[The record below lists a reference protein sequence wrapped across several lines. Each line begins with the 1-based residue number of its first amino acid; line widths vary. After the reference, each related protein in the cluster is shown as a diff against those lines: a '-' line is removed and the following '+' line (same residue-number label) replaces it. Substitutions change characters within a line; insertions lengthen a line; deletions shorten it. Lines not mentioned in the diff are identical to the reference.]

1 MGPLEHLRK
10 LWLPAL
16 VAVALAAFCA
26 PMFAVPG
33 GIASGDLFRDND
45 WLNCRSFDL
54 MTRQALLEHGQLPL
68 RSHLVG
74 GGFPTVAHPSDGSW
88 APTLPAV
95 LLLGDVLGVKVNV
108 LLALLLGCWGVY
120 GLARRFLGLGRGAG
134 LYAALLFGFAGWLPS
149 MLLVGFYNQLFY
161 MALPGALLLLLRA
174 RGKPHRLLLSG
185 FLFFVVLQQ
194 GGVGFPCQA
203 FFAGVFCWLVAA
215 DDAEPQRPA
224 WRRLAPPLAL
234 LALLLVAAAASRQLQ
249 TPLPALGGALVAAA
263 AVALVAPLRSHV
275 RAMGPWALRLGLVL
289 AVAASL
295 GAGRLAGLA
304 YLDHHGVRYQHT
316 DVCKDA
322 ERDSAHECFYR
333 DAGDLWAGLTGR
345 APANTGYRTA
355 LGRKVEPRSNEYAWL
370 GLTAP
375 PLLLALIGVAL
386 AGRRVALL
394 AVCGLFFLA
403 VCLGWTLPLD
413 AHRWLTTGLPGLD
426 SVGQPIKYYNF
437 FVLLPLVLLAA
448 AGLHRLTGRL
458 RERQPLAAR
467 ALWVVA
473 FALLGWPFAQN
484 RAALGELFRLPVAA
498 GPRQAFHQVAQVGD
512 RAWLRLPG
520 PQLRQRIQQGHQGQ
534 VMLRESG
541 RPLVATEYHNVKR
554 NVGTIDWYGTLLL
567 PEVAVPRRYL
577 LPDGTPAPNPRYRGE
592 AWTLSGGGRV
602 RAVTLRP
609 NTIDLDVDLRGP
621 DVVVI
626 NQSFLE
632 GFSADRGDVRA
643 VALPEQ
649 GAAGARGLLG
659 VALDRAGRHRVRLT
673 FRPPLL
679 VGGLAVSAVALVFWL
694 ALVLGLWLRARRRG
708 PGRQPASPP

>member
-1 MGPLEHLRK
+1 MGLLAHLKR

-16 VAVALAAFCA
+16 VAAAVGAFCL
-26 PMFAVPG
+26 PMFAVPD

-74 GGFPTVAHPSDGSW
+74 GGFPTAAHPSDGSW

-108 LLALLLGCWGVY
+108 LAALLLGCWGVF
-120 GLARRFLGLGRGAG
+120 GLARRFLGLGRGAS
-134 LYAALLFGFAGWLPS
+134 LYAALLFGFSGWLPS

-185 FLFFVVLQQ
+185 FLFFIALQQ
-194 GGVGFPCQA
+194 GGVSFPCQA
-203 FFAGVFCWLVAA
+203 FFAGVFCWLLAA
-215 DDAEPQRPA
+215 DDTHPERPA
-224 WRRLAPPLAL
+224 WQRLGPPLAL
-234 LALLLVAAAASRQLQ
+234 LALLLASAAWARQASS
-249 TPLPALGGALVAAA
+249 PLPLVGGVLAVVA
-263 AVALVAPLRSHV
+263 AVAGVPRLRAHV

-289 AVAASL
+289 VVAAAL
-295 GAGRLAGLA
+295 GAGRLAGLE
-304 YLDHHGVRYQHT
+304 YLNQHGVRYQHT
-316 DVCKDA
+316 DVCKDEA
-322 ERDSAHECFYR
+322 RDRVHECFYR
-333 DAGDLWAGLTGR
+333 GAADLWAGLTDR
-345 APANTGYRTA
+345 APAATEYRTA

-386 AGRRVALL
+386 AGRRAAML
-394 AVCGLFFLA
+394 ATCGLFFVA
-403 VCLGWTLPLD
+403 VCLGWTLPVD
-413 AHRWLTTGLPGLD
+413 AHRWLTTGLPGLA
-426 SVGQPIKYYNF
+426 SVGQPIKYYTF
-437 FVLLPLVLLAA
+437 FVLLTVVLLGA
-448 AGLHRLTGRL
+448 AGLHRLTARL
-458 RERQPLAAR
+458 QKSRPLAAR
-467 ALWVVA
+467 TLWVVA

-484 RAALGELFRLPVAA
+484 RAAFGELFRLPVQA
-498 GPRQAFHQVAQVGD
+498 GPRQAFHQVMQVGD
-512 RAWLRLPG
+512 PTWLSLSG
-520 PQLRQRIQQGHQGQ
+520 PELRRRVQQGHHDQ

-541 RPLVATEYHNVKR
+541 RPLVATEYYNVLR

-577 LPDGTPAPNPRYRGE
+577 LLDGSPAPNPRYRGE
-592 AWTLSGGGRV
+592 AWTLSGKGKV
-602 RAVTLRP
+602 RALTLRP
-609 NTIDLDVDLRGP
+609 NTIDLEVDLTGP

-626 NQSFLE
+626 NQSFLA
-632 GFSADRGDVRA
+632 GFYTDRGTVRP

-659 VALDRAGRHRVRLT
+659 VALDRAGRHRVHLT
-673 FRPPLL
+673 YRPPLL
-679 VGGLAVSAVALVFWL
+679 VGGLAVSATALLVWL
-694 ALVLGLWLRARRRG
+694 ALVVGLWLRARPRG
-708 PGRQPASPP
+708 PRSAPPPH